1 MTVLQG
7 LWPAPLCS
15 DQESGIVWS
24 LPVGRAACY
33 WQKQRLQVGV
43 GREPSVE
50 LGAVSIPDVAA
61 TLASDTAKFPTLP
74 RTEGGSV
81 IPDSWSR

>member
-1 MTVLQG
+1 M
-7 LWPAPLCS
+7 
-15 DQESGIVWS
+15 
-24 LPVGRAACY
+24 
-33 WQKQRLQVGV
+33 GV

-74 RTEGGSV
+74 RTEGDSV